1 MLRDALAVR
10 SSAEPSLGGNRA
22 AKQPNVP
29 HVSAVSTLVHMYI
42 PLSLYYTINSIK
54 IIVIITPV

>member
-1 MLRDALAVR
+1 MLRAVR

-22 AKQPNVP
+22 PKQPNVP
-29 HVSAVSTLVHMYI
+29 NVSAVSTLIHMCI
-42 PLSLYYTINSIK
+42 PPSVYYTYTINSIK